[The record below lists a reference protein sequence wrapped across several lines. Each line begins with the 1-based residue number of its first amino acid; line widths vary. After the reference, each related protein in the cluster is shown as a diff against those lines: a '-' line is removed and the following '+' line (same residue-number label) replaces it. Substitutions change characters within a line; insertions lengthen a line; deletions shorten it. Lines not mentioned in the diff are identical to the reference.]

1 MIKEV
6 RIGELTYKE
15 QNEAIN
21 EVNILAGLDSE
32 YVVAYFDS
40 FIEKG
45 SLHIV
50 MEYCNRGD
58 LQGLLRRAKE
68 KNFTCLKENVTWNI
82 GLQIISGLHYLHKQR
97 VLHRDLKTA
106 NVFLQKYPGAAHFNV
121 KIGDLGVAKLLE
133 TSGAFANTIVSTHL
147 TISAQSCA
155 LISHTE
161 TKATV
166 GHSVCSYECCTLTRP
181 FEARNQCA
189 LIMKIVNS
197 EIQPPPVDSV
207 STELR
212 RLVTSLLQKDPN
224 ARPTVRKSCVK
235 R

>member
-1 MIKEV
+1 MSRSAKDDFDILHELGAGAFGTVYKCRRLQDKEVYVIKEV

-106 NVFLQKYPGAAHFNV
+106 NVFCRSTPGLR
-121 KIGDLGVAKLLE
+121 I
-133 TSGAFANTIVSTHL
+133 L
-147 TISAQSCA
+147 T
-155 LISHTE
+155 
-161 TKATV
+161 
-166 GHSVCSYECCTLTRP
+166 
-181 FEARNQCA
+181 
-189 LIMKIVNS
+189 
-197 EIQPPPVDSV
+197 
-207 STELR
+207 
-212 RLVTSLLQKDPN
+212 
-224 ARPTVRKSCVK
+224 
-235 R
+235 